1 MSEPGNESVV
11 RTFLDAFNA
20 GDLDAFVATLHPEVE
35 ILSRRGPRRGIEE
48 ARAWATRKPG
58 GVQQRQVVNELR
70 ESGDM
75 VLALNRRQWLWEE
88 SGELAAEEEM
98 AYLFTLR
105 DGKILRWEPFE
116 DRGEA
121 LRAARI

>member
-1 MSEPGNESVV
+1 MSANTDAVEA
-11 RTFLDAFNA
+11 FLAAFNA
-20 GDLDAFVATLHPEVE
+20 KDLDAFAATLDPEIE
-35 ILSRRGPRRGIEE
+35 ILSGRGPRRGIEE

-58 GVQQRQVVNELR
+58 GVQQHQVVDELR
-70 ESGDM
+70 ESGDK

-121 LRAARI
+121 LRAAGAA

>member
-1 MSEPGNESVV
+1 VSANTDAVEA
-11 RTFLDAFNA
+11 FLAAFNA
-20 GDLDAFVATLHPEVE
+20 KDLDAFAATLDPEIE
-35 ILSRRGPRRGIEE
+35 ILSGRGPRRGIEE

-58 GVQQRQVVNELR
+58 GVQQHQVVDELR
-70 ESGDM
+70 EAGDK

-105 DGKILRWEPFE
+105 DGRILRWEPFE
-116 DRGEA
+116 DRGEG
-121 LRAARI
+121 LRAYDS